1 MVGMTLIMFLLG
13 VLVFLF
19 AGRLAEI
26 LMARARLRGRE
37 SGPITARRRLH
48 ELHGR

>member
-1 MVGMTLIMFLLG
+1 MVGMALIMFLLG

-37 SGPITARRRLH
+37 SGPMTARRRLH